1 MKFLI
6 NRMILLV
13 VFASTI
19 VSCTKDDDPDF
30 LDLPEKF
37 PLSVGNSWDY
47 SKSIRTMYKS
57 DSTAVGMSTAYT
69 DSTIELSEVFSEA
82 VKDTVLEDSINVVII
97 KSEEIAVNSRQDNST
112 KIKFYSNC
120 DDGLYDYSYIDLKN
134 VDNDSGSKVIF
145 RGIKFNSV
153 EDLKNILGLNS
164 LPGDIKNI
172 KAYRSVRLIQ
182 YPIETGNVWDYGS
195 ISYTL
200 NTKREVTGVC
210 RISTLFGDFDVY
222 EIQTFWDWGLDGE
235 WDQDVKSVLYLSKYG
250 FVKTRFELWNLARTD
265 EFNNIIDYFDVF
277 EEEVLIDYDVK

>member
-1 MKFLI
+1 MKFLVI
-6 NRMILLV
+6 RIILL
-13 VFASTI
+13 ALIATTI

-37 PLSVGNSWDY
+37 PLSVGISWDY
-47 SKSIRTMYKS
+47 SRTIRTMYKS
-57 DSTAVGMSTAYT
+57 DSTAVGMSTSYT

-82 VKDTVLEDSINVVII
+82 VKDTVLEDTISVVKI
-97 KSEEIAVNSRQDNST
+97 KSEEIPVNSRQDSSS

-134 VDNDSGSKVIF
+134 GDNDFGSKVIF

-210 RISTLFGDFDVY
+210 RISTSSDEFDVY
-222 EIQTFWDWGLDGE
+222 EIHTYWDWGADGE
-235 WDQDVKSVLYLSKYG
+235 WEDDIISVTYLSKYG
-250 FVKTRFELWNLARTD
+250 IVKTELEIWNLCRTD
-265 EFNNIIDYFDVF
+265 EFGTNLGYYDFF
-277 EEEVLIDYDVK
+277 EEQILIDYDLK